1 MISTIKRGKETE
13 MKSGSLQ
20 SLKEVLALIYM
31 QHIAQLTSVLEP
43 CLADEWAPCSAVLV
57 YGVLNAH
64 LT

>member
-1 MISTIKRGKETE
+1 MISTIKREKEME
-13 MKSGSLQ
+13 MESGSLQ

-43 CLADEWAPCSAVLV
+43 CLAGEWAPCSVVLV

-64 LT
+64 LS